1 MNWRYSLAKDI
12 FLRIIAVFVLD
23 ALGTIGGASIFGIDA
38 ITAASVAGVLAVSI
52 VFQDL
57 ARAFLKDGRLTKAEV
72 DATFSKAV
80 KDE

>member
-1 MNWRYSLAKDI
+1 MAKDI

-72 DATFSKAV
+72 DTAFSKAA
-80 KDE
+80 KDD

>member
-1 MNWRYSLAKDI
+1 MAKDI

-38 ITAASVAGVLAVSI
+38 ITAASVAGILAVSI

-57 ARAFLKDGRLTKAEV
+57 ARAFLKDGRLTRAEV
-72 DATFSKAV
+72 DEAFSKVA
-80 KDE
+80 KNDE